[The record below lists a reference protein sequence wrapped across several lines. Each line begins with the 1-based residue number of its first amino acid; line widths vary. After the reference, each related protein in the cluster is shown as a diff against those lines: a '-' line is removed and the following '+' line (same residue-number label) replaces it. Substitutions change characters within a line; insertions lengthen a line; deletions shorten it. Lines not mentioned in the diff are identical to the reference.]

1 MFKHPMINALHE
13 LTMTRVRGSL
23 PLTNQDGFTVPF
35 IKDGQEYMLH
45 CYTSRSNPLNLVLS
59 APQTLMQPLIP
70 ANFPVFGDG
79 LIVFGKS
86 PNRDDG
92 YALQAYRIRVVFTYT
107 DQSGRVRTDPL
118 IGDEF
123 LRFSNMRMDSPT
135 LKDDYVT
142 VLNYL
147 MCESDDSFGA
157 RFNRLGGPRTLILD
171 EDQSIDDED
180 SSEDEE
186 DEDSN
191 ED

>member
-35 IKDGQEYMLH
+35 IKDSQEYMLH
-45 CYTSRSNPLNLVLS
+45 CYTSRNPLDLVLA
-59 APQTLMQPLIP
+59 APQHLMQPLIP
-70 ANFPVFGDG
+70 ANFPVIGDG
-79 LIVFGKS
+79 RIVFGKS

-92 YALQAYRIRVVFTYT
+92 YAMQARRIRSAFTYT
-107 DQSGRVRTDPL
+107 DQSGRVTIDPFV
-118 IGDEF
+118 GDEF
-123 LRFSNMRMDSPT
+123 LQFTDMKMDKPT

-147 MCESDDSFGA
+147 MCESDVSFGA
-157 RFNRLGGPRTLILD
+157 RFNRLGGPRTLFLE
-171 EDQSIDDED
+171 EDKSIDDGD

-186 DEDSN
+186 DEV
-191 ED
+191 